1 MSLHRASTVSGPVVL
16 VTGGTRG
23 IGAAI
28 VRCLAARGA
37 TVACGYNSS
46 RDAAQSL
53 ADKYPGQVLP
63 VHYRLADDE
72 SARAAVAASVTEYGR
87 LDAVIANA
95 GVWAGG
101 KLTKLDEPTW
111 TQC

>member
-1 MSLHRASTVSGPVVL
+1 MSPGRASTANAPVVL

-28 VRCLAARGA
+28 VHHLAARRA
-37 TVACGYNSS
+37 AVACGYNSS

-63 VHYRLADDE
+63 VHYSLADAE
-72 SARAAVAASVTEYGR
+72 SARAAVATTVTEYGR

-95 GVWAGG
+95 GICAGG
-101 KLTKLDEPTW
+101 KLMKLDERPGTP
-111 TQC
+111 C